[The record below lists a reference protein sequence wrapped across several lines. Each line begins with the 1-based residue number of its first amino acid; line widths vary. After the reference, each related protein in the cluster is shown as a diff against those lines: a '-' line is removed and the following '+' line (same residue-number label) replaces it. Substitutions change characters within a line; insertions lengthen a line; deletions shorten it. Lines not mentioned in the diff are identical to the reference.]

1 MPVASRY
8 KPPDS
13 KLERRI
19 ITAMIIST
27 NYLKQVHGIYRSESL
42 KTKFTK
48 TIAAWCIEYYEEYKE
63 APAKHIQ
70 DIFHSKTKQNFAAD
84 QVEDISDFLTEIS
97 EEYETSEQLNVEYL
111 LRQTEAHFRL
121 NVLDHIRVELGRAII
136 SGDVEQ
142 GESIVKGFERTVRQ
156 QTEGIDIFRDRD
168 AVISTFAEDQTGDKL
183 IRFPGD
189 LGNVIGD
196 LEREYLM
203 AFVGNTG
210 VGKSWW
216 MLQSGWW
223 LTLAGYD
230 VLYVSFEMSQ
240 AQVLTRTYQWS
251 TGRPKRT
258 GNILMPQWDCASN
271 QTGEC
276 HYDYRTCKSQIIT
289 SKTGK
294 FLSPDSY
301 PSDYKPC
308 QACKGDPKRKMDYE
322 PASFIQPEKR
332 EGLDLERGIKMRNLF
347 DRAQKRAGVF
357 DFIRWPARQ
366 KSIDDLRLHLSN
378 IEDYQGKVYDVII
391 TDYASKMKPDQ
402 AYREKRFGIE
412 EVFQDHKALAQEK
425 HCLVITGHQGNT
437 VRDDTDLSRGSWQES
452 IAGLNE
458 LDVGVVINQKQQEK
472 KKGWSEK
479 SAGLYRLS
487 MSKMR
492 DEDFNP
498 NAQVYC
504 LSCLG
509 IGRPYLDSYKK

>member
-1 MPVASRY
+1 MTVASRY

-27 NYLKQVHGIYRSESL
+27 DYLRQVYGIYRSESL

-48 TIAAWCIEYYEEYKE
+48 TIASWCIEYWEEYKE
-63 APAKHIQ
+63 APGQHIK
-70 DIFHSKTKQNFAAD
+70 DIFHSKTKQNFAED
-84 QVEDISDFLTEIS
+84 QVEDISEFLIEIS
-97 EEYETSEQLNVEYL
+97 EEYETAEQLNVEYL
-111 LRQTEAHFRL
+111 LRQTESHFRL
-121 NVLDHIRVELGRAII
+121 NVLDHIRVELGKSIVA
-136 SGDVEQ
+136 GDVEQ
-142 GESIVKGFERTVRQ
+142 GESIIKGFERTVRQ
-156 QTEGIDIFRDRD
+156 QTEGVDIFRDRD
-168 AVISTFAEDQTGDKL
+168 AVISTFADDQTGDKL
-183 IRFPGD
+183 IKFPGN
-189 LGNVIGD
+189 LGNVIGE

-240 AQVLTRTYQWS
+240 AQVLTRTYQWA
-251 TGRPKRT
+251 TGRPKRS
-258 GNILMPQWDCASN
+258 GYILLPVWDCVSN
-271 QTGEC
+271 QTGKC
-276 HYDYRTCKSQIIT
+276 HYDFRACKSQIT
-289 SKTGK
+289 DSKGK
-294 FLSPDSY
+294 YLHPKAYPDN
-301 PSDYKPC
+301 YKPC
-308 QACKGDPKRKMDYE
+308 QACKEDIQKKIDYE
-322 PASFIQPEKR
+322 PASFLQPEQR
-332 EGLDLERGIKMRNLF
+332 EGLDLEHSIKMRNLF
-347 DRAQKRAGVF
+347 ERANKRAGVF

-366 KSIDDLRLHLSN
+366 KSIDDLRLHLQN
-378 IEDYQGKVYDVII
+378 IEDYQGKIYDVII
-391 TDYASKMKPDQ
+391 TDYASKMRPDQ

-425 HCLVITGHQGNT
+425 NCLVITGHQGNT
-437 VRDDTDLSRGSWQES
+437 VRDDKDLSRGSWQES

-458 LDVGVVINQKQQEK
+458 LDIGVIINQKQQEK
-472 KKGWSEK
+472 TSGWSEK
-479 SAGLYRLS
+479 SSGLYRLS
-487 MSKMR
+487 MGKMR

-498 NAQVYC
+498 NAQVYI